1 MEKPKS
7 INWQEQPS
15 IFNRYGKDLIK
26 SIPAEKPTPPVE
38 ELKTEPGN
46 STEAFIGPLN
56 PGEELLERYIKSRA
70 VTPTVPDITAKEPTK

>member
-26 SIPAEKPTPPVE
+26 SSLLKNQHTSRRT
-38 ELKTEPGN
+38 KTEPGN

-56 PGEELLERYIKSRA
+56 PVKNYWKD
-70 VTPTVPDITAKEPTK
+70 T